1 MAGKKKA
8 AGAPPEEI
16 SRAGNRFSKEQ
27 LIASA
32 RFRER
37 RDILEA
43 LLDEGGTY
51 TVKDV
56 EEKVENYMKGRV
68 R

>member
-1 MAGKKKA
+1 MAGKKRIPDEMA
-8 AGAPPEEI
+8 AD
-16 SRAGNRFSKEQ
+16 AGKVENKFSKEQ
-27 LIASA
+27 LAASE

-43 LLDEGGTY
+43 LLKEGEWY
-51 TVKDV
+51 TVGSV

-68 R
+68 K